1 MTFDEVLQEPSR
13 ESKLEFALELLL
25 YTIEDANTIEEILV
39 SEEYLNAKRLVKY

>member
-13 ESKLEFALELLL
+13 ESKLEFALLMLL

-39 SEEYLNAKRLVKY
+39 SEEYLNAKRLVR